1 MKKVRKFFVVI
12 ICLLSLFILVSCNE
26 NQTETKIYI
35 GEDGNWY
42 INDQNTG
49 YSSLGRDGT
58 NGKSA
63 YEMAVE
69 SGYKGTLE
77 EWLEKLTKK
86 DGTLNVFD
94 KDSNERLDCDVEV
107 VSGKVLLTVTK
118 TETVT
123 IEHGTVN
130 EIAYEDL
137 TYKNI
142 FEDKNNAPSKMD
154 KMQTNFDTYTD
165 YSGKTTIQNEDYNT
179 APSAMYVSGSTSQQ
193 AKSGQTYTGTF
204 YIASKIKCTRYVK
217 GFIGIVFG
225 TDSSRYEDTTLQEKY
240 DDEYLTCSSLQTLDG
255 ESIFIGSAISADLDG
270 YIDDPVIINMDIF
283 NEKPNK
289 LYMDTLY
296 EKYILLVNGHFTP
309 KVETK
314 DVTTTRVFYLGEEEA
329 QFSDYDAKTAFMSYM
344 NQKAKDIGMTKSS
357 FVDAAGFYN
366 KTTAHDLM
374 RLGVYACSYD
384 ALVDAW
390 HKNTYTVTVTGDKPR
405 NVSLSTTVAG
415 SALEDY
421 YFLFGGKTGTV
432 DGQVNLLAIVEGPD
446 ERLFC
451 VVVLGCDGN
460 RFQAA
465 KEALDIAMIKYKNP
479 NADVSGYDV
488 PCKSAG
494 VCLVPQHNTKAYTDY
509 PLNILYGKDLYTQ
522 RTPASITKVMTSV
535 CMLDFVSDINESFMI
550 KETDITAGSG
560 NYFYGGDV
568 ITFREALHAMMLP
581 SSNTAAEATA
591 TAAGHKILE
600 YSSK

>member
-1 MKKVRKFFVVI
+1 MKKIKKILIIVV
-12 ICLLSLFILVSCNE
+12 CFLSLLIFISCNQE
-26 NQTETKIYI
+26 TETKIYI

-49 YSSLGRDGT
+49 YSSLGKDGT

-69 SGYKGTLE
+69 SGYKGSLE
-77 EWLEKLTKK
+77 EWLEKITKE
-86 DGTLNVFD
+86 DGTLNVYD
-94 KDSNERLDCDVEV
+94 KDTNEQLNCTMEV
-107 VSGKVLLTVTK
+107 VSGKVLLSITK
-118 TETVT
+118 TETIT

-142 FEDKNNAPSKMD
+142 FEDNNNAPSKMD
-154 KMQTNFDTYTD
+154 SMQTNFDTYTD
-165 YSGKTTIQNEDYNT
+165 YSGKTTIQSNEYNT
-179 APSAMYVSGSTSQQ
+179 APNAMYVEGTTSQQ

-204 YIASKIKCTRYVK
+204 YISSKIKCSRYVK

-225 TDSSRYEDTTLQEKY
+225 SDSSRYEDTTLQEKY
-240 DDEYLTCSSLQTLDG
+240 DDEYLTCSSIQTLNS
-255 ESIFIGSAISADLDG
+255 ENIFIGSAISADLDG
-270 YIDDPVIINMDIF
+270 YIDDPVVVNMEIF
-283 NEKPNK
+283 SEKPNK
-289 LYMDTLY
+289 VYMDMLY
-296 EKYILLVNGHFTP
+296 EKYILLVNGHFEP
-309 KVETK
+309 KIETK

-329 QFSDYDAKTAFMSYM
+329 QFSDYDAKLAFMNYM
-344 NQKAKDIGMTKSS
+344 NQKAKDIGMTKTS

-390 HKNTYTVTVTGDKPR
+390 HKNTYTVTVTGNKPR

-415 SALEDY
+415 AALEDY

-451 VVVLGCDGN
+451 VVVLGCEGN

-494 VCLVPQHNTKAYTDY
+494 VCLVPRNNTKAYTDY

-522 RTPASITKVMTSV
+522 RTPASVTKVMTSI

-550 KETDITAGSG
+550 KESDITAGSG

-600 YSSK
+600 YNSK